1 MVVVCDP
8 VESGSPARTLGRM
21 RVLKFAIPVLVA
33 LLLASCGDDSQPDAA
48 APTTTRT
55 ASDPSRFCEIIADDT
70 GYLEGL
76 EQAVPKDMASG
87 AAAAESLARL
97 FAAIDDEQADPAD
110 FPVDEVSKR
119 LAVDGVEESLDRL
132 ADKAAADCDDAD
144 AADAIRMIATFGGIV
159 SAPRDDAYCSKLEAS
174 IRSEGDSEDPSRFQ
188 REISTL
194 ADAAPEA
201 HQTALEEIAEVVTAE
216 EQPPDELMRKVSTNL
231 MGLGFYAEYRC
242 GIKDALGEFLLA
254 GALLGEFGGGT
265 MGTSGNDEPATP
277 ADASAANAALPAGS
291 SLRFEVREVELEDPE
306 DGYRA
311 SVVVPVGW
319 TADSSFGVTFEPPA
333 DAGFSILES
342 YQVNAG
348 CDGLCEPTNW
358 EQRLRGPE
366 GFLTN
371 WIGSATVTEDRAP
384 DGSAGAVITTRTTD
398 GDVRGGV
405 FRWDD
410 QADRYFACTVELK
423 AERASLLPAF
433 VAACEA
439 SRTNWLFVS

>member
-1 MVVVCDP
+1 
-8 VESGSPARTLGRM
+8 M
-21 RVLKFAIPVLVA
+21 RVSKFAIPVLVA
-33 LLLASCGDDSQPDAA
+33 LILSSCGDDSQPDAA

-55 ASDPSRFCEIIADDT
+55 ASDAGRFCEIIADDT

-110 FPVDEVSKR
+110 FPVDEVSER

-132 ADKAAADCDDAD
+132 ADKAESDCDDPE

-159 SAPRDDAYCSKLEAS
+159 SAPKDGAYCSKLEAS

-188 REISTL
+188 REISNL
-194 ADAAPEA
+194 ADAAPDA

-216 EQPPDELMRKVSTNL
+216 EQPSEELMKSVSTKL

-254 GALLGEFGGGT
+254 AALLGDSGGGT
-265 MGTSGNDEPATP
+265 GSTGGTSGNDEPATP
-277 ADASAANAALPAGS
+277 ADATAANAALPPGS
-291 SLRFEVREVELEDPE
+291 PLSFGVREVELEDPE
-306 DGYRA
+306 AGYRA
-311 SVVVPVGW
+311 SAVVPLEW
-319 TADSSFGVTFEPPA
+319 TEETTFRVTFRPP
-333 DAGFSILES
+333 DDSGMSILTDYRVS
-342 YQVNAG
+342 AG
-348 CDGLCEPTNW
+348 CDGMCEPTDW

-366 GFLTN
+366 GFITN
-371 WIGSATVTEDRAP
+371 WIGDATVTEDRP
-384 DGSAGAVITTRTTD
+384 PKGSAGAVITTRKAD
-398 GDVRGGV
+398 GEVRGGV

-410 QADRYFACTVELK
+410 KADRYFACTVELR
-423 AERASLLPAF
+423 AEDAALLPAF

-439 SRTNWLFVS
+439 ARTNWIFVS